1 MVLLS
6 GKRKC
11 KENTQKIMNE
21 LINPYLEHRHTEL
34 KENLLCMHT
43 SDPLTNKLAELLDR
57 VPIQLSTSG
66 DLGYQFKTFIKL
78 NPEYELYHLIYGK
91 TKNYDE
97 QKIRVIQECIRKK
110 MSFAKIK
117 YVLSLCLV

>member
-11 KENTQKIMNE
+11 KDNIQKIIDNF
-21 LINPYLEHRHTEL
+21 IDPYLEHRHTEL

-43 SDPLTNKLAELLDR
+43 STPLGNKIVQLMDR
-57 VPIQLSTSG
+57 VPLQLSSSG
-66 DLGYQFKTFIKL
+66 NLGFQFKTNIKIK
-78 NPEYELYHLIYGK
+78 PEYELYHLLYGK
-91 TKNYDE
+91 TKIYNE
-97 QKIRVIQECIRKK
+97 QKLHIVQECLRKK

-117 YVLSLCLV
+117 YICSLYV

>member
-11 KENTQKIMNE
+11 KENVQKIIDNF
-21 LINPYLEHRHTEL
+21 IDPYLEHRHTEL

-43 SDPLTNKLAELLDR
+43 TTPLGNKMIQLMDR
-57 VPIQLSTSG
+57 IPIQTNAQG
-66 DLGYQFKTFIKL
+66 DLGYQFKTIIKL
-78 NPEYELYHLIYGK
+78 KPEYELYRLLYGK
-91 TKNYDE
+91 PKIYDE
-97 QKIRVIQECIRKK
+97 QKLHIIQECLHKK

-117 YVLSLCLV
+117 YICSLYV